1 MTTHSELNAILDSLS
16 STALRVKKER
26 DLLRAAVIELLEL
39 VDTHVDC
46 MYCGDDAKRAVR
58 VAKIALRRTK

>member
-1 MTTHSELNAILDSLS
+1 MTTKQELDASFDSLS
-16 STALRVKKER
+16 ETALRVKRER

-39 VDTHVDC
+39 VSGHVDC

-58 VAKIALRRTK
+58 VIKIALRRTR